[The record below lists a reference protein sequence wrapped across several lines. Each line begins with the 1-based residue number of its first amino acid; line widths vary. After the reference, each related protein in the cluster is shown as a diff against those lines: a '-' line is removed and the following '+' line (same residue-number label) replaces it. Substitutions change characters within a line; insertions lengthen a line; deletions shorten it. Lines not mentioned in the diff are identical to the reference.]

1 MSEKRFEYSVEEK
14 GPLIYDND
22 GVDDYY
28 FLNKPKE
35 MEDFIKLLN
44 RNEEYWQEKYDV
56 LLNRYN
62 KQLKL
67 NIEQDREIRQLKEE
81 NEELKKENKHLQCT
95 IESNSQDDY
104 IDFLEKQNE
113 MLKERIEELASND
126 KIVFMVNE

>member
-126 KIVFMVNE
+126 KTVFMVNE

>member
-1 MSEKRFEYSVEEK
+1 MSKKRFEYSVGEK

-35 MEDFIKLLN
+35 MDDFIKLLN
-44 RNEEYWQEKYDV
+44 SNEEYWQEKYDV

-81 NEELKKENKHLQCT
+81 LKKKDEIIKLYYQ
-95 IESNSQDDY
+95 
-104 IDFLEKQNE
+104 LEE
-113 MLKERIEELASND
+113 MK
-126 KIVFMVNE
+126 K